1 MSKKKGKLI
10 VLDGTDGSGKS
21 TQFKMLV
28 ERMRAEGVNYT
39 DIKFPVYDSP
49 ASVLVQRYLAGEY
62 GGNADD
68 VNIYAASMFYAMD
81 RYDAWKKDY
90 NRWRSVYEA
99 GGIVIADRYTT
110 ANFIHQG
117 GKLNT
122 MGERFK
128 FFTWLEEIEYNLFG
142 LPKPD
147 EVILLDMPASKAVSM
162 LEKRRKETGET
173 ADIHEKDVEFISRC
187 HESAMDA
194 AFAMDWKVVAC
205 ASMGGLAVRPAEQ
218 IHKDVWEAV
227 KEVIERDK

>member
-1 MSKKKGKLI
+1 MSNKKGKLI

-21 TQFKMLV
+21 TQFKMLE
-28 ERMRAEGVNYT
+28 ERLRAEGINYT
-39 DIKFPVYDSP
+39 AIKFPVYDSP

-62 GGNADD
+62 GENADD

-122 MGERFK
+122 MSDRFK
-128 FFTWLEEIEYNLFG
+128 FFAWLEKTEYNLLG
-142 LPKPD
+142 LPEPD
-147 EVILLDMPASKAVSM
+147 EVILLDMPTSKAVAM
-162 LEKRRKETGET
+162 LEKRREKTGET
-173 ADIHEKDVEFISRC
+173 ADLHEKDVEFISRC

-194 AFAMDWKVVAC
+194 AFAMDWKVVEC
-205 ASMGGLAVRPAEQ
+205 ASMWNLTVRSPEQ
-218 IHKDVWEAV
+218 IHKDVWKAA

>member
-21 TQFKMLV
+21 TQFQMLA
-28 ERMRAEGVNYT
+28 ERMRAEGANYT

-49 ASVLVQRYLAGEY
+49 ASVLVRRYLAGEY
-62 GGNADD
+62 GANADD

-90 NRWRSVYEA
+90 NRWRSVYEG

-227 KEVIERDK
+227 KEVIERDE

>member
-21 TQFKMLV
+21 TQFQMLA
-28 ERMRAEGVNYT
+28 ERMRAEGANYT

-49 ASVLVQRYLAGEY
+49 ASVLVRRYLAGEY
-62 GGNADD
+62 GANADD

-90 NRWRSVYEA
+90 NRWRSVYEG

-194 AFAMDWKVVAC
+194 AFAMDWRVVAC

-227 KEVIERDK
+227 KEVIERDE

>member
-21 TQFKMLV
+21 TQFKMLT
-28 ERMRAEGVNYT
+28 ERMSAEGVNYT

-49 ASVLVQRYLAGEY
+49 ASVLVRRYLAGEY

-90 NRWRSVYEA
+90 NRWRSVYEG

-147 EVILLDMPASKAVSM
+147 EAILLDMPASKAVSM

-227 KEVIERDK
+227 KEVIERDE

>member
-1 MSKKKGKLI
+1 MSNKKGKLI

-21 TQFKMLV
+21 TQFKMLE
-28 ERMRAEGVNYT
+28 ERLRAEGINYT
-39 DIKFPVYDSP
+39 AIKFPVYDSP
-49 ASVLVQRYLAGEY
+49 ASILVQRYLAGEY
-62 GGNADD
+62 GENADD

-122 MGERFK
+122 MSERFK
-128 FFTWLEEIEYNLFG
+128 FFAWLEDTEFGLFG

-147 EVILLDMPASKAVSM
+147 QVILLDMPASRAVEM
-162 LEKRRKETGET
+162 MGKRRKETGES

-187 HESAMDA
+187 RESALDA
-194 AFAMDWKVVAC
+194 AFSMDWKVVAC
-205 ASMGGLAVRPAEQ
+205 VTKGNLALRSPEQ
-218 IHKDVWEAV
+218 IHKDVWKAV
-227 KEVIERDK
+227 KEVIERDE

>member
-1 MSKKKGKLI
+1 MSNKKGKLI

-21 TQFKMLV
+21 TQFKMLE
-28 ERMRAEGVNYT
+28 ERLRAKGINYT
-39 DIKFPVYDSP
+39 AIKFPVYDSP
-49 ASVLVQRYLAGEY
+49 ASILVQRYLAGEY
-62 GGNADD
+62 GENADD

-122 MGERFK
+122 MSDRFK
-128 FFTWLEEIEYNLFG
+128 FFTWLENTEFGLFG
-142 LPKPD
+142 LPEPD
-147 EVILLDMPASKAVSM
+147 QVILLDMPASKAVAM
-162 LEKRRKETGET
+162 LEKRREETGET
-173 ADIHEKDVEFISRC
+173 ADLHEKDAEFISRC

-194 AFAMDWKVVAC
+194 AFAMDWKVIAC
-205 ASMGGLAVRPAEQ
+205 ASMGNLVVRSPEQ
-218 IHKDVWEAV
+218 IHKDVWKAV
-227 KEVIERDK
+227 KEVIKRDK

>member
-28 ERMRAEGVNYT
+28 ESMEERGIPFAQ
-39 DIKFPVYDSP
+39 IKFPCYDSP

-90 NRWRSVYEA
+90 NRWRSVYEG

-147 EVILLDMPASKAVSM
+147 EVILLDMPASKAVGM

-205 ASMGGLAVRPAEQ
+205 ASMGGLAVRSAEQ